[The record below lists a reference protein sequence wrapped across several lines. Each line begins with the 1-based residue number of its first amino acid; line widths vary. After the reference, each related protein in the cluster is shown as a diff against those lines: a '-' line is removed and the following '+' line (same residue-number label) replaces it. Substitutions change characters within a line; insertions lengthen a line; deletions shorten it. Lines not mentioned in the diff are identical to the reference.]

1 MAILV
6 VDDEDL
12 PLLKRAFAASCPQRK
27 IIGCTSAVDALAE
40 VEKLT
45 PDRLAELLIVT
56 DLKMPG
62 MDGKELI
69 RSIRERWSPG
79 PVIIALS
86 TSSYRKDIDDV
97 FAAGANAYHEKPMGY
112 HETVGLCEQITT
124 YWDSVRQPAPT
135 PD

>member
-12 PLLKRAFAASCPQRK
+12 PLLERAFSTSSPLRK
-27 IIGCTSAVDALAE
+27 IIGCNTAAAALEAIE
-40 VEKLT
+40 QLT
-45 PDRLAELLIVT
+45 PDRLAELLVVT

-69 RSIRERWSPG
+69 RSIRKRWSPG

-97 FAAGANAYHEKPMGY
+97 FEAGANAYHEKPMGY
-112 HETVGLCEQITT
+112 HETVNLCEQITT
-124 YWDSVRQPAPT
+124 YWDSVRQPAPGRR
-135 PD
+135 

>member
-12 PLLKRAFAASCPQRK
+12 PLLERAFAASNPLRK
-27 IIGCTSAVDALAE
+27 IIGCDSAARALE
-40 VEKLT
+40 QMEGLT
-45 PDRLAELLIVT
+45 PDRLAELLVVT

-69 RSIRERWSPG
+69 RAIRERWTPG

-97 FAAGANAYHEKPMGY
+97 YQAGANAYHEKPMGY
-112 HETVGLCEQITT
+112 HDTVQLCESITT
-124 YWDSVRQPAPT
+124 YWDSARQPAPGRQ
-135 PD
+135 